1 MDFRKKSKI
10 STEFSTASMSDLV
23 FLLLIFFMITSTLVS
38 PNAIKIILPKATQQT
53 ISKQSCVVAL
63 REDLSLYINNKPTTL
78 DRLPLEIE
86 TVLKGIDKPAVSI
99 NADKSVPYEE
109 VVKIISIANKLK
121 VGIVLATSP
130 E

>member
-38 PNAIKIILPKATQQT
+38 PNAIKILLPKATNQT
-53 ISKQSCVVAL
+53 RSKQSCVIAL
-63 REDLSLYINNKPTTL
+63 KDDLSLYINNKPTTFE
-78 DRLPLEIE
+78 RLPLEIE
-86 TVLKGIDKPAVSI
+86 TVLKGIEKPAVSI